1 MSIVIHPA
9 LSRNDAALL
18 IAAANR
24 PDGRV
29 VLPETI
35 TPLACKR
42 TVGRLLKR
50 GLIAVSEAHELAGE
64 TAHDLTPAGY
74 AAVGM
79 TPPVPVIPAVEDGA
93 TLPPTTV
100 SKREF
105 VLGLLSRAEGAS
117 LAELIAITGWLPH
130 TTRAVLS
137 RLRSAG
143 RILAKSK
150 RADGATAYRIMPEEP
165 EARPKSS
172 RGPAR
177 RKDGETHAV
186 AAAV

>member
-1 MSIVIHPA
+1 MSIVTHPA
-9 LSRNDAALL
+9 LSRNDAAVPS
-18 IAAANR
+18 AAANQSH
-24 PDGRV
+24 GRIA
-29 VLPETI
+29 LPETM
-35 TPLACKR
+35 TPLSCKR

-50 GLIAVSEAHELAGE
+50 RLIAVSEAHELAGV

-74 AAVGM
+74 VSVGM
-79 TPPVPVIPAVEDGA
+79 TPPVPVPHAGVDRA
-93 TLPPTTV
+93 TLPPTAV
-100 SKREF
+100 SKREL
-105 VLGLLSRAEGAS
+105 VLRLLSRAEGAS
-117 LAELIAITGWLPH
+117 LAELIAISGWLPH

-150 RADGATAYRIMPEEP
+150 RADGATAYRIEPEEP
-165 EARPKSS
+165 ARRPKSS

-177 RKDGETHAV
+177 RKDGETNAV